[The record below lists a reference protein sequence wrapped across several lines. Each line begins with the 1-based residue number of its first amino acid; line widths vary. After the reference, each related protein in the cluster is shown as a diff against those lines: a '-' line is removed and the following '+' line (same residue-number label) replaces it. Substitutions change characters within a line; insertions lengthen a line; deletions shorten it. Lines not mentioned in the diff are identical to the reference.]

1 MKYLLELDRN
11 VEGEWD
17 YTLFRWE
24 KPLAGLNAN
33 GVYKHMDGGII
44 DGDHFP
50 ANSYNEVIREIREYH
65 DITEGNEVN
74 MIEY

>member
-11 VEGEWD
+11 VEGDWD

-33 GVYKHMDGGII
+33 GVYKHIDGGFI
-44 DGDHFP
+44 DGDHGFQ
-50 ANSYNEVIREIREYH
+50 YNEAIREIRLYH
-65 DITEGNEVN
+65 NISKEDELN

>member
-11 VEGEWD
+11 VDGDWS
-17 YTLFRWE
+17 YTLFKWE

-44 DGDHFP
+44 DGDHGFQ
-50 ANSYNEVIREIREYH
+50 YNEAIREIRLYH
-65 DITEGNEVN
+65 DITEKDELN

>member
-11 VEGEWD
+11 VEGDWD

-24 KPLAGLNAN
+24 KPLSGLNAN
-33 GVYKHMDGGII
+33 GVYKHMDGGLV
-44 DGDHFP
+44 DYDYFP
-50 ANSYNEVIREIREYH
+50 EYNEAIREIRLYH
-65 DITEGNEVN
+65 NITEKDELN

>member
-11 VEGEWD
+11 VDGDWD

-44 DGDHFP
+44 EYEHFP
-50 ANSYNEVIREIREYH
+50 QYNEAIREIRLYH
-65 DITEGNEVN
+65 NIGEEDELI